1 MVTRDVYVQPEA
13 PDPVLGPDAVLAI
26 VRRHTPRAREVTGV
40 DETGGEARAYMIDAD
55 IVLKTQRP
63 HRLRPRTSLAKEVF
77 FLGQIARHPDI
88 SVPRLLGY
96 GQDGGVEYICMT
108 RMAGVSV
115 RSLRLEGEQ
124 RRQVLLDLGRTL
136 RRLHA
141 IEQAP
146 LLASELMPG
155 DRAGGDFARRLESMV
170 RQALEAFAA
179 NPAIWPLERPP
190 EEVAA
195 QLLKDAPASSMAVA
209 LHTNPGPEHAFV
221 DPESALFTGLI
232 DFGDAYI
239 GHPAF
244 DLRTW
249 PRLEDRQW
257 LLEGYQAD
265 GPVDAGFL
273 AIWRV
278 VSILTDMMFVAL
290 RPERR
295 EAASRNLAESV
306 RGLGL

>member
-1 MVTRDVYVQPEA
+1 
-13 PDPVLGPDAVLAI
+13 
-26 VRRHTPRAREVTGV
+26 
-40 DETGGEARAYMIDAD
+40 MIDGD

-63 HRLRPRTSLAKEVF
+63 HRLRSRTSLAKEVL
-77 FLGQIARHPDI
+77 FLGQIARYSGI
-88 SVPRLLGY
+88 SVPRVLGY
-96 GQDGGVEYICMT
+96 GHDGDVEYICMT
-108 RMAGVSV
+108 RMAGASV
-115 RSLRLEGEQ
+115 RSLRLEGKQ
-124 RRQVLLDLGRTL
+124 RRQLLFDLGRTL

-141 IEQAP
+141 IEQGP
-146 LLASELMPG
+146 MLASELMPG
-155 DRAGGDFARRLESMV
+155 DRADGDFARRLESMV
-170 RQALEAFAA
+170 RQALEALAA

-190 EEVAA
+190 EELAA
-195 QLLKDAPASSMAVA
+195 QLLKEAPASSMAVA
-209 LHTNPGPEHAFV
+209 LHTNPGPEHAFA

-239 GHPAF
+239 GHPVF

-249 PRLEDRQW
+249 PRLEDRQR

-265 GPVDAGFL
+265 GPAGEEFL

-278 VSILTDMMFVAL
+278 VSTLTDMMFVAL

-306 RGLGL
+306 SELGL